1 MELLILLGL
10 LVLGLVFGRLLAGVR
25 RDLRDLR
32 TRVNDMRIQIG
43 RYEKAL
49 RQRSEWDGS

>member
-25 RDLRDLR
+25 RDLQDLR